1 MRTKKVTV
9 RTKNG
14 LHMRVVGRIV
24 DVSRQSRSV
33 ITFRKDTAVVDT
45 RSFMDL
51 LMLAATEGTEIEIVV
66 DGSDEEKTLRE
77 LEQVLIDGAG
87 I

>member
-1 MRTKKVTV
+1 MLSKKVIV

-14 LHMRVVGRIV
+14 LHMRIVSRIV
-24 DVSRQSRSV
+24 GASGQSRSK
-33 ITFRKDTAVVDT
+33 ITFRKDNTIVDA

-51 LMLAATEGTEIEIVV
+51 LMLAATEGTEIEIAAE
-66 DGSDEEKTLRE
+66 GIDEEKALRE
-77 LEQVLIDGAG
+77 IEHVLIDGAG

>member
-1 MRTKKVTV
+1 MRTKKVIV

-14 LHMRVVGRIV
+14 LHMRVVNRIV
-24 DVSRQSRSV
+24 DASGKSRSK
-33 ITFRKDTAVVDT
+33 ITFRRDTAEANA

-51 LMLAATEGTEIEIVV
+51 LMLAAPEGAEIEIIVE
-66 DGSDEEKTLRE
+66 GSDEEKTLLE
-77 LEQVLIDGAG
+77 LERMLIDGAG